1 MGETLVKQ
9 YIRQITQGMDKVHV
23 ICGMELV
30 PHEEAWFADWRLH
43 PNDAG
48 YEHYFNNLWAGM
60 RPILEG

>member
-1 MGETLVKQ
+1 MTKLDNV
-9 YIRQITQGMDKVHV
+9 YV

-48 YEHYFNNLWAGM
+48 YEHYFNNLWARM
-60 RPILEG
+60 RPVLEG